1 MRHYTVEWYQ
11 IHLPVLPRSA
21 GLLVWTHWGR
31 GSTLGRPTCS
41 LPPAAIFFFK
51 KAFKI
56 VKTMLA
62 YIDKILMSG
71 DTSYLDVLMLWLVL
85 VLVVLVDFLLDGN
98 ISAAATSLSQ
108 ETACKGDV
116 SNVVVLLWNCNG
128 SIFEDL
134 IYPRRQDDDDRG
146 FELRN
151 SSFEIQLF
159 WFLCKK
165 KNKLSAEKQ
174 EPDWISFDIWGFKHD
189 LQNLSDRPTSPIIKM
204 YFPEHKRS

>member
-1 MRHYTVEWYQ
+1 
-11 IHLPVLPRSA
+11 
-21 GLLVWTHWGR
+21 
-31 GSTLGRPTCS
+31 
-41 LPPAAIFFFK
+41 
-51 KAFKI
+51 
-56 VKTMLA
+56 MLA
-62 YIDKILMSG
+62 YSDQLLMSG
-71 DTSYLDVLMLWLVL
+71 DSRYLDVLMLWLVL

-98 ISAAATSLSQ
+98 ISATATSLSQ

-116 SNVVVLLWNCNG
+116 INVVVLLWWECNG

-146 FELRN
+146 FKLRN

-174 EPDWISFDIWGFKHD
+174 EPDWIFFDIWGFKHD
-189 LQNLSDRPTSPIIKM
+189 LQNLSDRPTSPFKSCTFQSIID
-204 YFPEHKRS
+204 HKRILDD

>member
-1 MRHYTVEWYQ
+1 
-11 IHLPVLPRSA
+11 
-21 GLLVWTHWGR
+21 
-31 GSTLGRPTCS
+31 
-41 LPPAAIFFFK
+41 
-51 KAFKI
+51 
-56 VKTMLA
+56 MLA
-62 YIDKILMSG
+62 YIDKLLMS
-71 DTSYLDVLMLWLVL
+71 DDSRYLDVLMLWLVL

-116 SNVVVLLWNCNG
+116 SNVVVLIWWNCNG

-146 FELRN
+146 FELGN

-174 EPDWISFDIWGFKHD
+174 EPDWISFDIWGLKHD
-189 LQNLSDRPTSPIIKM
+189 LQNLSDRPTSPFKRCTFQSIIDN
-204 YFPEHKRS
+204 KRILND

>member
-41 LPPAAIFFFK
+41 LPPAAIFSLK

-98 ISAAATSLSQ
+98 ISATATSLSQ

-116 SNVVVLLWNCNG
+116 SNVVVLLWWNCNG

-151 SSFEIQLF
+151 SCFEIQLF
-159 WFLCKK
+159 WFLCK
-165 KNKLSAEKQ
+165 EKQ
-174 EPDWISFDIWGFKHD
+174 VVRRKTGAWLNILWHLRLKAWLAKLIRQADQPF
-189 LQNLSDRPTSPIIKM
+189 
-204 YFPEHKRS
+204 